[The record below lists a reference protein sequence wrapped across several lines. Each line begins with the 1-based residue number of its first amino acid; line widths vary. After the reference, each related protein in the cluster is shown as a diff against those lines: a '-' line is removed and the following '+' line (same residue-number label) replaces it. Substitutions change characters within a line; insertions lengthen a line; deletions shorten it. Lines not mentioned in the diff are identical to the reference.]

1 MDRWPSR
8 EWTERKRETTAAE
21 KLVDLRFAASHR
33 QAGRRCGRELFMN
46 LNRSTARYID
56 CALPDRV
63 ASLWG
68 RPGLLRPFR
77 ALSPPSA
84 INNCAGPMCR
94 KQYFT
99 RFNPPVTAAISGP
112 AVNCRL
118 SLARGSWKGRS
129 FGCGAR

>member
-1 MDRWPSR
+1 MDRWPRVDR
-8 EWTERKRETTAAE
+8 EERRRRPKNSSIFGSPRRIGT
-21 KLVDLRFAASHR
+21 
-33 QAGRRCGRELFMN
+33 GRPAELFMN

-68 RPGLLRPFR
+68 RRTRAPPSTSR
-77 ALSPPSA
+77 ALSPSA

-118 SLARGSWKGRS
+118 SLARGSWEGRS

>member
-1 MDRWPSR
+1 
-8 EWTERKRETTAAE
+8 
-21 KLVDLRFAASHR
+21 
-33 QAGRRCGRELFMN
+33 MN

-68 RPGLLRPFR
+68 RPNRFS
-77 ALSPPSA
+77 LSLSLSPSA

-118 SLARGSWKGRS
+118 SLDGGSWKGRS